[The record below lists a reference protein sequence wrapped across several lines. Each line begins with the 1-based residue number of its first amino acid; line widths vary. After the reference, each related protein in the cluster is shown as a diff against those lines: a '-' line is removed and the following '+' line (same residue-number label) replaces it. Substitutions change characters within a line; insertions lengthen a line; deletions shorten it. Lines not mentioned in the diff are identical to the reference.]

1 VTVAVETVPAATVIQ
16 DNGPHTPEWRAVR
29 RGGITA
35 TDLPK
40 ILGLSQYGNA
50 LSVWAH
56 KRGELDDDEA
66 GEAAQ
71 WGLILEDPVAVEWAR
86 RRNSGVRPVGVMA
99 NVEHPWR
106 RASLDRLVVP
116 CPDGDGPCALQ
127 VKTTSWAV
135 ADRWRDDI
143 PDTVL
148 AQVMW
153 EMVVSGFKHE
163 HVAALVGGQKLVD
176 HRVDYDPTLAEFL
189 IAEAT
194 RVWECVQ
201 SGQAPEAP
209 PSALQR
215 RILDA
220 LHPER
225 RGMAVAPRATVE
237 ALLWKRADLSEE
249 LSGHNAAVKR
259 TKTAMEA
266 VDSQLVELLG
276 DAEAL
281 GIEGEVDPVVTYR
294 LINRAAYAVSAR
306 SYRQIHVDKNRSTA

>member
-1 VTVAVETVPAATVIQ
+1 MTVIEMVPAATVIQ

-40 ILGLSQYGNA
+40 ILGISQYGNA
-50 LSVWAH
+50 LSVWGH
-56 KRGELDDDEA
+56 KRGELEDDEA

-86 RRNSGVRPVGVMA
+86 RRDSGVRPIGVMA

-127 VKTTSWAV
+127 VKTTSWGAWPT
-135 ADRWRDDI
+135 WRDEI

-153 EMVVSGFKHE
+153 EMVVSGFRHE
-163 HVAALVGGQKLVD
+163 HVAALIGGQKLVE

-189 IAEAT
+189 ITAASHVWGCVESGEPPYAE
-194 RVWECVQ
+194 
-201 SGQAPEAP
+201 

-215 RILDA
+215 RVLDA

-225 RGMAVAPRATVE
+225 RGMAVAPRVTVE
-237 ALLWKRADLSEE
+237 ALLSERDE
-249 LSGHNAAVKR
+249 LSHELAQHNAAAKK
-259 TKTAMEA
+259 TKSRVEA
-266 VDSQLVELLG
+266 LDSQLVELLG

-281 GIEGEVDPVVTYR
+281 AIEGEDDPVVTYR
-294 LINRAAYAVSAR
+294 LINRAAYTVNAQ
-306 SYRQIHVDKNRSTA
+306 SYRQIRVDKNRSTA